1 LDLNKPARGNGAR
14 GEGRIIVAQAQTVDF
29 SRIIDSQKI
38 GAFHIGLVVVCF
50 IVVMAAGYDIS
61 AAATAA
67 PALIREWHISPVALG
82 GLFSAGLFAGLFGPP
97 LFGWVADH
105 YGRRS
110 AIVGGLLFFGIF
122 TWASVL
128 SQDLTQLIWLR
139 FIAGIGIAGVLP
151 IATALVAE
159 FAPRRMR
166 ATLFILMFSG
176 VTFGGGI
183 PGFVGKAYMEAHG
196 WQILFWIGGLAP
208 IVVAFIAMATLPE
221 SIKFLSLKR
230 ERHERLVKQ
239 IERMQPGLKLDP
251 NSNFII
257 GDEVNKEKFS
267 YGAIFKGRLAW
278 ITPMFWLSNAVNLMI
293 FYFINQWTPTILA
306 NAGYP
311 VGDAVLAAT
320 AFQLA
325 GTVGGLAIMRP
336 LDKYGFIPVPI
347 LFACAIPVVAL
358 IGLPGLSETII
369 MTLVAAAGFCLL
381 GLQFGNIS
389 SETMVYPTYI
399 RSWGVGS
406 CFGAGRVGSVIG
418 PLVGGWLIS
427 LQVPMQYLFLFAAIP
442 LVIGL
447 INAVIL
453 TPLYRAEWKG
463 PSGALL
469 PQPAAGED

>member
-1 LDLNKPARGNGAR
+1 MAAAR
-14 GEGRIIVAQAQTVDF
+14 TVDIAP
-29 SRIIDSQKI
+29 IIDRQKI
-38 GAFHIGLVVVCF
+38 GVFHITLVIVAF
-50 IVVMAAGYDIS
+50 IVVMVDGYDI
-61 AAATAA
+61 AAAAIAA
-67 PALIREWHISPVALG
+67 PALVREWHVAPTALG
-82 GLFSAGLFAGLFGPP
+82 GLFSAGLFSGLFGP
-97 LFGWVADH
+97 LIFGWVSDH
-105 YGRRS
+105 YGRRT
-110 AIVGGLLFFGIF
+110 AIVIATAFFGVF

-128 SQDLTQLIWLR
+128 SQDLTTLVVLR
-139 FIAGIGIAGVLP
+139 FIAGIGISGALP
-151 IATALVAE
+151 ITAALVNE
-159 FAPRRMR
+159 FAPRRFR

-176 VTFGGGI
+176 VTFGGAL
-183 PGFVGKAYMEAHG
+183 PGFVGKAYMATHG
-196 WQILFWIGGLAP
+196 WQILFVVGGIAP
-208 IVVAFIAMATLPE
+208 IVVAFIAMALLPE

-239 IERMQPGLKLDP
+239 IERMQPGLNLDP
-251 NSNFII
+251 DSTFII

-447 INAVIL
+447 INAAIL

-463 PSGALL
+463 PSGALS
-469 PQPAAGED
+469 PQPAGED

>member
-1 LDLNKPARGNGAR
+1 MAARGNGAWR
-14 GEGRIIVAQAQTVDF
+14 KGGVIVASAQTVDL

-38 GAFHIGLVVVCF
+38 GGFHIALVVVCF
-50 IVVMAAGYDIS
+50 IVVMADGYDIG
-61 AAATAA
+61 AAAFAA
-67 PALIREWHISPVALG
+67 PVLIREWHVSPAALG

-97 LFGWVADH
+97 ILGWISDH

-110 AIVGGLLFFGIF
+110 AIIGGLLFFGVF
-122 TWASVL
+122 TWSSVL
-128 SQDLTQLIWLR
+128 AQDLTQLIWLR

-151 IATALVAE
+151 IATALVSE

-183 PGFVGKAYMEAHG
+183 PGLVAKAYIQTEG
-196 WQILFWIGGLAP
+196 WQILFVVGGITP
-208 IVVAFIAMATLPE
+208 IVVAVIAMFTLPE
-221 SIKFLSLKR
+221 SIKFLSLKA
-230 ERHERLVKQ
+230 ERRQRLVNQ
-239 IERMQPGLKLDP
+239 IERMQPGLNLDP
-251 NSNFII
+251 NSIFTI
-257 GDEVNKEKFS
+257 GDEVNKTKFS

-278 ITPMFWLSNAVNLMI
+278 ITPMFWISNAINLMI

-320 AFQLA
+320 FFQFA
-325 GTVGGLAIMRP
+325 GTAGGIAIMRP
-336 LDKYGFIPVPI
+336 LDKFGFIPVPI

-358 IGLPGLSETII
+358 IGLPGLPEPAILA
-369 MTLVAAAGFCLL
+369 LVAAAGFCLL
-381 GLQFGNIS
+381 GLQFGNIA
-389 SETMVYPTYI
+389 SETNVYPTYI
-399 RSWGVGS
+399 RSWGLGS

-427 LQVPMQYLFLFAAIP
+427 IHVSTQHLFMLAAVP
-442 LVIGL
+442 LVLGL
-447 INAVIL
+447 INAAIL

-463 PSGALL
+463 PSGGLAA
-469 PQPAAGED
+469 QPAAGED

>member
-1 LDLNKPARGNGAR
+1 M
-14 GEGRIIVAQAQTVDF
+14 AQAQTVDLA
-29 SRIIDSQKI
+29 RIIDSQKI
-38 GAFHIGLVVVCF
+38 GAFHISLVVVCF
-50 IVVMAAGYDIS
+50 IVVMADGYDIS

-67 PALIREWHISPVALG
+67 PALIREWHITPVALG

-97 LFGWVADH
+97 LFGWIADH

-110 AIVGGLLFFGIF
+110 AIVGGLTFFGIF

-128 SQDLTQLIWLR
+128 SQELSTLVWLR

-159 FAPRRMR
+159 FAPRRVR
-166 ATLFILMFSG
+166 ATLFVLMFCG
-176 VTFGGGI
+176 VTFGGAI
-183 PGFVGKAYMEAHG
+183 PGFVGKAYMATHG
-196 WQILFWIGGLAP
+196 WQILFVVGGIAP
-208 IVVAFIAMATLPE
+208 IIVAIIAMFTLPE
-221 SIKFLSLKR
+221 SVKFLSLKA
-230 ERHERLVKQ
+230 ERRQRLVDQ
-239 IERMQPGLKLDP
+239 IERLQPGLNLDP
-251 NSNFII
+251 NSIFTI
-257 GDEVNKEKFS
+257 GDEVNKKEFS

-320 AFQLA
+320 YFQLA
-325 GTVGGLAIMRP
+325 GTVGGLVIMRP

-347 LFACAIPVVAL
+347 LFACAIPIVAL
-358 IGLPGLSETII
+358 IGLPGLPEIII
-369 MTLVAAAGFCLL
+369 MTLVAGAGFCLL

-389 SETMVYPTYI
+389 SENMVYPTYI

-427 LQVPMQYLFLFAAIP
+427 LQVPTQYLFLLAAVP
-442 LVIGL
+442 LIVGL

-463 PSGALL
+463 PSGALAA
-469 PQPAAGED
+469 QPAAGED